1 MHKDLLS
8 FSVEQLLDSFII
20 PVKENA
26 FKKNSGFTYQLIR
39 LDDK

>member
-20 PVKENA
+20 PAKENA
-26 FKKNSGFTYQLIR
+26 F
-39 LDDK
+39 